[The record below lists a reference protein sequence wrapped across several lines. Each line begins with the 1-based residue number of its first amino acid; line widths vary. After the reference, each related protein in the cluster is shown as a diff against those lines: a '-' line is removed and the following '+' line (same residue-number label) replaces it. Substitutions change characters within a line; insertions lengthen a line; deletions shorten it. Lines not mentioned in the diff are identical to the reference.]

1 MDLNGLHTK
10 PKPKNHVIRF
20 VLVLEITN
28 SNVSYMTPTKY
39 KKAKKAKEKSGCMRR
54 RNNVCQ
60 RNIMRMCGMC
70 GRVSESEKVR
80 KDPGGGYLQY
90 SYIYAASV
98 KQ

>member
-39 KKAKKAKEKSGCMRR
+39 KKAKKQR
-54 RNNVCQ
+54 RNQGVCAGGT
-60 RNIMRMCGMC
+60 MC
-70 GRVSESEKVR
+70 VR
-80 KDPGGGYLQY
+80 GILCECAGCAGE
-90 SYIYAASV
+90 
-98 KQ
+98 